1 MDTPETDKAQFVAV
15 DFDPFAG
22 SELSGTA
29 PSTEG
34 QREIWA
40 AAQMGEDASAAFNE
54 SVSLRFV
61 GDLDVAAF
69 EGAVQDLVARH
80 EALRTTFSP
89 DGLTL
94 CIAASQ
100 EIAVAQED
108 LRGAEERDRA
118 FRVRTV
124 LAEEVQRPFS
134 LEYGPLFRV
143 RLLRLGEREHLATF
157 TAHHIVCD
165 GWSMAVMLND
175 LGALYTARRQGKAA
189 ELPEAPRFSA
199 YARAEREFE
208 RSEEYAAAERYW
220 VERLSGSLPSLDLP
234 LDAARPPSKTYSSR
248 REDYALGPE
257 LVTRLKKA
265 GAKQGASFF
274 TVLLSAF
281 STLLARLSGE
291 SELVVGI
298 PAAGQSVTGQ
308 AGLVGHCVN
317 TLPLRLQV
325 EDTSSVAE
333 FLRSVRSTMLD
344 AYEHQRVTF
353 GGMLKKLSIPRDP
366 SRMPV
371 VSVLFNVDQAIRG
384 DELPF
389 EGLEVSFSSNPRSFE
404 NFEIFINAAETRGAV
419 VLECQ
424 YNADLFAEETIRR
437 WLSAYE
443 ELLEGFAR
451 DAEAPL
457 GELSC
462 LPEGERARLLY
473 EWNATFADF
482 PRDLPLHR
490 LLEEQAKRTPERVA
504 VVCGEHSLSYREL
517 DERANRLSHRLR
529 RMGVQRDV
537 LVGLCTERS
546 LDMVVGLL
554 GILKAGGAYV
564 PLDPMFPR
572 DRLAFMVEDSRLGVL
587 VAESQLQEELG
598 LTAPAVLCLDKE
610 QEALNGES
618 SAPLDADPERDATP
632 ESLAY
637 VIYTSGS
644 TGKPKGVCVP
654 HVAVVNFLTSMAK
667 EPGLGAE
674 DVLLA
679 VTTLSFDIAVLELF
693 LPLSVGARVVLA
705 TKETA
710 SDGTLLREAI
720 AAHGVTVLQAT
731 PSTYRLL
738 LAAGYQGDGTL
749 KMLCGGEALPRELAG
764 ELARHASSLWN
775 MYGPTETTVWS
786 TCYRIPP
793 GGGRILVGKPIANT
807 TLYVLDAHMKPVPVG
822 VPGELHIGGD
832 GVTRGYLHRPELT
845 AERFVPDTFSG
856 DPSARIYKTGDIVRF
871 LPDGNLEYL
880 RRNDNQIKLRGYR
893 IELGEVEAAIARTP
907 SVRQAVAVIREVR
920 PGDSRL
926 IGYVVPEPGTSL
938 TDAEI
943 RAHMRESVPDYMVPQ
958 HFVQLEEFPLTPN
971 GKVDRK
977 ALPPPSLAGG
987 ARETELVAPRTETEA
1002 HIAAAFQDLLGVE
1015 SVSVH
1020 DNFFDLGGH
1029 SVLAAQVLA
1038 RLQRE
1043 HGIVLPFRKL
1053 FEAPTV
1059 AGLAALLPESQP
1071 TAAPRDAVTI
1081 PRLEEGAPAPL
1092 SLMQQRL
1099 WFLEQLDPG
1108 LAVQNLPSAFR
1119 IRGALNAE
1127 ALERAIQEILARHE
1141 VVRTVFGEHD
1151 GEPVQIVRSDASI
1164 QLLPPI
1170 DLSDVPAARREAHL
1184 IELLEERA
1192 ARPFDLARGPLFTG
1206 ALYRLG
1212 PEEHVLFWM
1221 VHHAV
1226 WDGWSFDVFLH
1237 ELDVLYG
1244 AFSQGKPSPL
1254 PPLPI
1259 RYRDFAAW
1267 HRRWLQGPELDEQA
1281 SYWREQL
1288 KAPLPILDMPT
1299 DRPRPARIT
1308 YAGATEPFL
1317 LTKAE
1322 MDALAAL
1329 GRRAD
1334 ATVYMVLLAAFQLL
1348 LSRYSGQEDI
1358 IVGTPIRGRSL
1369 PETQDLLG
1377 FFVNTLVFRTDLSGD
1392 PSFLELLGRVRR
1404 VALDA
1409 YAHQDMP
1416 FEQLVQDLDIPRD
1429 TSRTPIYQAFFT
1441 YQNVSDRAASI
1452 GELAYSQI
1460 HVHAPVA
1467 MTDLYLWVKETGD
1480 GLTGGID
1487 YATDLFDR
1495 ETIVRFLKQFRQLL
1509 SAVCEDATRTVRHV
1523 NILPEAERRAILAV
1537 NDTRREF
1544 PRELGLHQLFEQ
1556 RAAEAPERVAVVY
1569 GDEEL
1574 TYGELDRRATE
1585 LASRLRA
1592 AGVARDVLVGLYLD
1606 RSPAMLVA
1614 LLGVLKAGGGYV
1626 PLDPAFPR
1634 ERLEFMVADSRLRC
1648 IVTERALKGE
1658 LPAHEARVLVIDE
1671 PEADAASEAAEP
1683 AELTPSSGDATA
1695 YVIYTSGSTG
1705 KPKGVIVHH
1714 EAVVNFVNSM
1724 ANSPGVSASDTILAI
1739 TTLSFDIAVTE
1750 LWLPLS
1756 VGAKIVLA
1764 SKDDVIDGERLLQ
1777 LIRTGGVTLVQATP
1791 ATWRLLVGSGLR
1803 DGEFAKAL
1811 VGGEAFPLDLAQE
1824 LVERVPAV
1832 WNVYGPTE
1840 TTVWSTSYLVPRSV
1854 ERMWIGRPLDNTSV
1868 YVVDTAGELCPLGV
1882 PGELLIGGAGVTQGY
1897 LHRPELTEERFLP
1910 DPFGG
1915 EGRVYRTG
1923 DIVRQLA
1930 SGNLEYLRRNDFQV
1944 KVRGY
1949 RIEIGEIETT
1959 LKRHDAVEEA
1969 VVLAR
1974 EDRPGDVRIVAYVT
1988 RKDDVTD
1995 SELRAFLRTTLPDY
2009 MVPQHFVDIETFP
2022 LTPNGKFD
2030 RKALPPPDGVVEA
2043 DEEFAEPEPGT
2054 EQVLAEIWR
2063 EALGVSA
2070 VSAHHNFFTLGGHS
2084 LLALK
2089 VTAEI
2094 EKRLGAKVSPRSL
2107 LLNSLRQIAAELPE
2121 TAGAAA
2127 PTTPAPAAS
2136 APATSTSTTRVPT
2149 TEAPLPLSQRL
2160 ESPISAVAASGV
2172 RALESKVPMVGRLF
2186 RKVQKTLRGS

>member
-40 AAQMGEDASAAFNE
+40 ATQMGEDASAAFNE
-54 SVSLRFV
+54 SVSLRFA

-69 EGAVQDLVARH
+69 EGAVQDLVTRH

-94 CIAASQ
+94 CVATTQ

-108 LRGAEERDRA
+108 LSGAEERDRG
-118 FRVRTV
+118 FRVRAV

-189 ELPEAPRFSA
+189 ELPEAPLFSA

-234 LDAARPPSKTYSSR
+234 LDAARPPSKTYSAR
-248 REDYALGPE
+248 REDYPLGPE

-274 TVLLSAF
+274 TVLLSGF

-333 FLRSVRSTMLD
+333 LLRSVRSTMLD

-389 EGLEVSFSSNPRSFE
+389 EGLAVSFSSTPRSFE

-451 DAEAPL
+451 DAEASL
-457 GELSC
+457 GALSC
-462 LPEGERARLLY
+462 LPEGERARVLY

-482 PRDLPLHR
+482 PRDQPLHR
-490 LLEEQAKRTPERVA
+490 LLEEQARRTPERVA
-504 VVCGEHSLSYREL
+504 VVCGDDSLSYREL

-537 LVGLCTERS
+537 LVGLCAERS

-572 DRLAFMVEDSRLGVL
+572 DRLAFMVEDSRIGVL
-587 VAESQLQEELG
+587 VTESQLQEELG
-598 LTAPAVLCLDKE
+598 LTAPAVLCLDQE
-610 QEALNGES
+610 QEALSGES
-618 SAPLDADPERDATP
+618 AESLSVVAEQEATP
-632 ESLAY
+632 DSLAY

-644 TGKPKGVCVP
+644 TGKPKGVCVQ

-667 EPGLGAE
+667 EPGLSSD

-693 LPLSVGARVVLA
+693 LPLAVGARIVLA

-710 SDGTLLREAI
+710 SDGTLLREVI

-793 GGGRILVGKPIANT
+793 GGGRILIGKPIANT
-807 TLYVLDAHMKPVPVG
+807 TLYILDAHMNPVPVG

-845 AERFVPDTFSG
+845 EDRFVTDTLSG
-856 DPSARIYKTGDIVRF
+856 DASGRIYKTGDIVRY

-926 IGYVVPEPGTSL
+926 IGYVVPEAGIEL

-943 RAHMRESVPDYMVPQ
+943 KAHMRESVPDYMVPQ
-958 HFVQLEEFPLTPN
+958 HFVQLEAFPLTPN

-977 ALPPPSLAGG
+977 ALPAPSLAAG
-987 ARETELVAPRTETEA
+987 ARETELVAPRTEAEA

-1038 RLQRE
+1038 RLQRD

-1059 AGLAALLPESQP
+1059 AGLAALLPESQS
-1071 TAAPRDAVTI
+1071 TAAPQEKATI
-1081 PRLEEGAPAPL
+1081 SRLEEGAPAPL

-1119 IRGALNAE
+1119 IRGVLDTE
-1127 ALERAIQEILARHE
+1127 ALERAMQEILARHE
-1141 VVRTVFGEHD
+1141 VVRTVFGEQD
-1151 GEPVQIVRSDASI
+1151 GEPVQIVRADVTI
-1164 QLLPPI
+1164 RLLPLI

-1212 PEEHVLFWM
+1212 AEEHVLFWM

-1226 WDGWSFDVFLH
+1226 WDGWSFDVFLN
-1237 ELDVLYG
+1237 ELDALYG
-1244 AFSQGKPSPL
+1244 AFAHGKPSPL

-1267 HRRWLQGPELDEQA
+1267 HRRWLQGSELEEQA
-1281 SYWREQL
+1281 NYWQEQL

-1322 MDALAAL
+1322 VDALATL

-1441 YQNVSDRAASI
+1441 YQNVSDRAANI

-1467 MTDLYLWVKETGD
+1467 MTDLYLWVKETND

-1495 ETIVRFLKQFRQLL
+1495 ATIARFLKQFRQLL

-1537 NDTRREF
+1537 NDTHRDF

-1556 RAAEAPERVAVVY
+1556 RAAEEPERVAVVY
-1569 GDEEL
+1569 GDEEI

-1585 LASRLRA
+1585 AAHRLRA
-1592 AGVARDVLVGLYLD
+1592 AGVERDVLVGLYLD
-1606 RSPAMLVA
+1606 RSPEMVVA

-1634 ERLEFMVADSRLRC
+1634 ERLEFMVADSQLRC
-1648 IVTERALKGE
+1648 IVTELGLKDE
-1658 LPAHEARVLVIDE
+1658 LPAHEAQVLVIDA
-1671 PEADAASEAAEP
+1671 PEADVASGASEALAPSSE
-1683 AELTPSSGDATA
+1683 APSSGDGTA

-1705 KPKGVIVHH
+1705 KPKGVIVPHG
-1714 EAVVNFVNSM
+1714 AAVNFVNSM
-1724 ANSPGVSASDTILAI
+1724 AKSPGVSASDTILAI

-1750 LWLPLS
+1750 LWLPLA

-1764 SKDDVIDGERLLQ
+1764 SKDDVIDGDRLLQ
-1777 LIRTGGVTLVQATP
+1777 LIRARSVTLVQATP
-1791 ATWRLLVGSGLR
+1791 ATWRLLLGSGLR

-1811 VGGEAFPLDLAQE
+1811 VGGEAFPLDLAHE

-1840 TTVWSTSYLVPRSV
+1840 TTVWSTSYLVSRPV

-1868 YVVDTAGELCPLGV
+1868 YVVDAAGELCPLGV
-1882 PGELLIGGAGVTQGY
+1882 PGELLIGGAGVTRGY
-1897 LHRPELTEERFLP
+1897 LHRPELTEERFQP
-1910 DPFGG
+1910 NPFGG

-1923 DIVRQLA
+1923 DIVRQLP

-1988 RKDDVTD
+1988 RKGDVTD
-1995 SELRAFLRTTLPDY
+1995 SELRAFLRTILPDY

-2030 RKALPPPDGVVEA
+2030 RKALPPPDGMVEA

-2054 EQVLAEIWR
+2054 EQVLADIWR

-2089 VTAEI
+2089 VTVAI
-2094 EKRLGAKVSPRSL
+2094 EKRLGTKVSPRSL

-2121 TAGAAA
+2121 TAVST
-2127 PTTPAPAAS
+2127 PTTP
-2136 APATSTSTTRVPT
+2136 TPT
-2149 TEAPLPLSQRL
+2149 TEIPLPTSQRL

>member
-1 MDTPETDKAQFVAV
+1 MDSLKQDPAQLVAV

-22 SELSGTA
+22 AELSATA

-40 AAQMGEDASAAFNE
+40 AAQMGDDASAAFNE

-94 CIAASQ
+94 CIAASL
-100 EIAVAQED
+100 EIAPQRED
-108 LRGAEERDRA
+108 LSGAEERERT

-124 LAEEVQRPFS
+124 LEEEVQRPFS

-143 RLLRLGEREHLATF
+143 RLLKLGAREHLATF

-175 LGALYTARRQGKAA
+175 LGALYTARVQGRAA
-189 ELPEAPRFSA
+189 DLPEAPLFSA
-199 YARAEREFE
+199 YARAEREYE
-208 RSEEYAAAERYW
+208 GSEEYAVAERYW

-234 LDAARPPSKTYSSR
+234 LDAARPPSKTYTSR
-248 REDYALGPE
+248 REDYSLAPE
-257 LVTRLKKA
+257 LVTRLKKV

-274 TVLLSAF
+274 TVLLSSF
-281 STLLARLSGE
+281 SALLARLAGE

-325 EDTSSVAE
+325 DDASSVAD

-371 VSVLFNVDQAIRG
+371 VSVLFNVDQAVRG
-384 DELPF
+384 EELPF
-389 EGLEVSFSSNPRSFE
+389 QGLEVSFSSNPRSFE
-404 NFEIFINAAETRGAV
+404 NFEIFINAAETRGSV

-424 YNADLFAEETIRR
+424 YNADLFGEETIRR

-443 ELLEGFAR
+443 ELLEGFAQG
-451 DAEAPL
+451 AEATL

-462 LPEGERARLLY
+462 LPGSERARLLY

-482 PRDLPLHR
+482 PRELPLHR
-490 LLEEQAKRTPERVA
+490 LIEAQVQRTPDGVA
-504 VVCGEHSLSYREL
+504 VVCGDRSLTYREL
-517 DERANRLSHRLR
+517 DERANQLSHRLR
-529 RMGVQRDV
+529 RMGVGRDV
-537 LVGLCTERS
+537 FVGLCTDRS
-546 LDMVVGLL
+546 VDMVVGLL

-572 DRLAFMVEDSRLGVL
+572 DRLAFMVEDSKLGVL
-587 VAESQLQEELG
+587 VTESRLHQELG
-598 LTAPAVLCLDKE
+598 LAAPAVLCLDQEHDALREESTQPLGGAGSADGGAAE
-610 QEALNGES
+610 QE
-618 SAPLDADPERDATP
+618 ATP

-654 HVAVVNFLTSMAK
+654 HLGVVNFLTSMAR
-667 EPGLGAE
+667 EPGLASE

-679 VTTLSFDIAVLELF
+679 VTTLSFDIAVLELY
-693 LPLSVGARVVLA
+693 LPLIVGGRVILA

-710 SDGTLLREAI
+710 SDGALLREAI

-738 LAAGYQGDGTL
+738 LAAGYQGDGSL

-764 ELARHASSLWN
+764 ELVRHASSLWN

-793 GGGRILVGKPIANT
+793 AGGRILIGKPIANT
-807 TLYVLDAHMKPVPVG
+807 TLYVLDAHMNPVPVG

-832 GVTRGYLHRPELT
+832 GVTRGYLNRPELT
-845 AERFVPDTFSG
+845 AERFVADTISG
-856 DPSARIYKTGDIVRF
+856 DTSGRLYKTGDIVRY

-893 IELGEVEAAIARTP
+893 IELGEVETAIAATP
-907 SVRQAVAVIREVR
+907 SVKQAVAVIREVR

-926 IGYVVPEPGTSL
+926 VGYVVAQPGSEPD
-938 TDAEI
+938 DAEI
-943 RAHMRESVPDYMVPQ
+943 KAHMRESVPDYMVPQ
-958 HFVQLEEFPLTPN
+958 HFVYLDTLPLTPN

-977 ALPPPSLAGG
+977 ALPAPTLAAGT
-987 ARETELVAPRTETEA
+987 RETEIVAPRTETEVR
-1002 HIAAAFQDLLGVE
+1002 IAAAFQDLLGVP

-1038 RLQRE
+1038 RLQRD
-1043 HGIVLPFRKL
+1043 HGIVIPFRRL
-1053 FEAPTV
+1053 FEVPTV
-1059 AGLAALLPESQP
+1059 AGLAGLVSDTETSSE
-1071 TAAPRDAVTI
+1071 AAAVAEI
-1081 PRLEEGAPAPL
+1081 GRREDSSPAPL

-1119 IRGALNAE
+1119 IRGALQVE
-1127 ALERAIQEILARHE
+1127 AFERAVQEVIRRQEA
-1141 VVRTVFGEHD
+1141 VRTVFGAQD
-1151 GEPVQIVRSDASI
+1151 GEPVQIVRADLSI
-1164 QLLPPI
+1164 ALLPAI
-1170 DLSDVPAARREAHL
+1170 DLTEVPAARREAQL

-1192 ARPFDLARGPLFTG
+1192 ARPFDLASGPLFAG

-1212 PEEHVLFWM
+1212 AEEHVFFWA

-1237 ELDVLYG
+1237 EIDVLYG
-1244 AFSQGKPSPL
+1244 AYAKGEPSPL
-1254 PPLPI
+1254 APLPV
-1259 RYRDFAAW
+1259 RYQDFAAW
-1267 HRRWLQGPELDEQA
+1267 HREWLQGPELERQA
-1281 SYWREQL
+1281 AYWREQL
-1288 KAPLPILDMPT
+1288 KTPLPILDMPT
-1299 DRPRPARIT
+1299 DRPRPARLT

-1317 LTKAE
+1317 LSKAE
-1322 MDALAAL
+1322 VEALAAL

-1334 ATVYMVLLAAFQLL
+1334 ATVYMVLLAAFQVL

-1358 IVGTPIRGRSL
+1358 VIGTPIRGRSR
-1369 PETQDLLG
+1369 PELENLLG
-1377 FFVNTLVFRTDLSGD
+1377 LFVNTLVFRTDLSGN
-1392 PSFLELLGRVRR
+1392 PSFLELLGRVRK

-1441 YQNVSDRAASI
+1441 YQNVSDRASNF
-1452 GELAYSQI
+1452 GDLGYSQI

-1487 YATDLFDR
+1487 YATDLFDQA
-1495 ETIVRFLKQFRQLL
+1495 TIVRFLKQFRQLL

-1523 NILPEAERRAILAV
+1523 NILPEAERRAILSV
-1537 NDTRREF
+1537 NDTRCEY
-1544 PRELGLHQLFEQ
+1544 PKEQGLHQLFE
-1556 RAAEAPERVAVVY
+1556 RHAGNEPGRVAVVY
-1569 GDEEL
+1569 GGEEL
-1574 TYGELDRRATE
+1574 TYGELDQRATE
-1585 LASRLRA
+1585 LSHRLRA
-1592 AGVARDVLVGLYLD
+1592 SGVARDVLVGLYLD
-1606 RSPAMLVA
+1606 RTPAMLVA
-1614 LLGVLKAGGGYV
+1614 LLAVLKAGGGYV

-1634 ERLEFMVADSRLRC
+1634 ERLEFMVADSKLRC
-1648 IVTERALKGE
+1648 IVTEQALSGE
-1658 LPAHEARVLVIDE
+1658 LPAHEAQVLVIDDPDE
-1671 PEADAASEAAEP
+1671 GATAPSGEVRAGE
-1683 AELTPSSGDATA
+1683 TSSGDATA

-1705 KPKGVIVHH
+1705 KPKGVIVPHG
-1714 EAVVNFVNSM
+1714 AVVNFVSSM
-1724 ANSPGVSASDTILAI
+1724 AKSPGLGASDTILAI

-1764 SKDDVIDGERLLQ
+1764 SKEDVTDGERLLE
-1777 LIRTGGVTLVQATP
+1777 LIRGGGVTTVQATP

-1803 DGEFAKAL
+1803 DGEFARAL
-1811 VGGEAFPLDLAQE
+1811 VGGEAFPQDLAEE
-1824 LVERVPAV
+1824 LVQRVPAV

-1840 TTVWSTSYLVPRSV
+1840 TTVWSTSYAVPSPV
-1854 ERMWIGRPLDNTSV
+1854 GRMLIGRPLDNTSV
-1868 YVVDTAGELCPLGV
+1868 YVVDGAGELCPLGV
-1882 PGELLIGGAGVTQGY
+1882 PGELLIGGAGVTRGY
-1897 LHRPELTEERFLP
+1897 LHREELTAERFLP
-1910 DPFGG
+1910 SPFEA

-1923 DIVRQLA
+1923 DVVRQLP

-1959 LKRHDAVEEA
+1959 LKRHEAVEEA

-1995 SELRAFLRTTLPDY
+1995 SDLRAFLRISLPDY

-2030 RKALPPPDGVVEA
+2030 RKALPPPDGAVEVDA
-2043 DEEFAEPEPGT
+2043 EFEEPEPGV

-2063 EALGVSA
+2063 DAIGVEA

-2094 EKRLGAKVSPRSL
+2094 ERRLGAKISPRSL
-2107 LLNSLRQIAAELPE
+2107 LLNSLRQIAAELPVID
-2121 TAGAAA
+2121 A
-2127 PTTPAPAAS
+2127 PMSTPAAS
-2136 APATSTSTTRVPT
+2136 PSAKDLPPPVSAP
-2149 TEAPLPLSQRL
+2149 L

-2172 RALESKVPMVGRLF
+2172 RVLESKVPVVGRLF